1 MGGGSPVSQAQSS
14 IQPTTKPA
22 QEVLSNPIRSS
33 ATVEPHIEPPRLPAW
48 SMIPVQ
54 GPSPTGKPP
63 PPAPVPVA
71 FSSFCSILSPSV
83 FGNTCLRA
91 ASGDGGSLQKTH
103 LILAR
108 KLSVIGRSGNRGTSE
123 MTLGDEISKIQNEE
137 NSIRQILSK

>member
-1 MGGGSPVSQAQSS
+1 MEVTVGGWGEVHQYPGEVHQAQSS
-14 IQPTTKPA
+14 IQPTMKPA

-71 FSSFCSILSPSV
+71 FSSFFCSILSPSV
-83 FGNTCLRA
+83 FRNTCLRA
-91 ASGDGGSLQKTH
+91 ASGDGSSLQKTH
-103 LILAR
+103 LIRTRNLTVSYR
-108 KLSVIGRSGNRGTSE
+108 KE
-123 MTLGDEISKIQNEE
+123 WE
-137 NSIRQILSK
+137 